1 MTVINPNVLLLQ
13 LFPAPSVSTESSG
26 IHFAISQ
33 NTIAVIFAI
42 DLFAGGHTMSVETLQ
57 DAFEDELK
65 DLLSAEEQLTEALP
79 KMAAAA
85 TDANLQKA
93 FKDHLKE
100 TEGHVERLKKVFESL
115 DLKPTS
121 KKCKAMAGLVKEGA
135 EVMEETKDP
144 ATRDAFLIAAAQKVE
159 HYEIASYG
167 TMCTWA
173 KCLGHSDAKKLL
185 GQNLEEEEAADKKLS
200 KLANAG
206 INEGSAKEE

>member
-1 MTVINPNVLLLQ
+1 
-13 LFPAPSVSTESSG
+13 
-26 IHFAISQ
+26 
-33 NTIAVIFAI
+33 
-42 DLFAGGHTMSVETLQ
+42 MSVETLQ

-79 KMAAAA
+79 KMAKAAS
-85 TDANLQKA
+85 DAKLEKA

-100 TEGHVERLKKVFESL
+100 TEGHIERLNKVFESL

-135 EVMEETKDP
+135 EVMEETKYP

-173 KCLGHSDAKKLL
+173 ERLEYTEAKKLL
-185 GQNLEEEEAADKKLS
+185 GQNLEEEEAADQKLS
-200 KLANAG
+200 KLAQSG
-206 INEGSAKEE
+206 INEKSVGEE